1 LNKSFLSTYVK
12 QFFSL
17 LRKTMSSEPRS
28 TPGLSLLGLS
38 LLGHQKEIFAQKRKV
53 KLGTD

>member
-12 QFFSL
+12 HFFSL

-28 TPGLSLLGLS
+28 TPGLPGLSLLGLS
-38 LLGHQKEIFAQKRKV
+38 LLGRRK
-53 KLGTD
+53 KK